1 MKTQLQLDWR
11 LTGKGFWRAKTPDVT
26 CVVRQHKTA
35 HIYLWTIS
43 RRGTVPPGQRRLIA
57 HGRADLN
64 AAGDTVCIE
73 VERVLRHTRFHPVEA
88 LPPQPSELHISDKQN
103 PPLASSM
110 PPCVYFVGADR
121 GGKTTLCRYVRDA
134 YGLPML
140 GEAARMVLHRDE
152 DDFARIRATGAS
164 ASKYQCD
171 VFNRQLREEDATKAP
186 YVSDRAFD
194 NLAYASEHGRNF
206 KELYD
211 ALPPAYLERL
221 RASVVFFVKPA
232 HDIFLAGAADP
243 VRARTDWDAVQ
254 RISAK
259 VEMLLQLLDIPHV
272 TIAESIASRREELI
286 DYTLSMKGHRKHG

>member
-1 MKTQLQLDWR
+1 MLHWTQ
-11 LTGKGFWRAKTPDVT
+11 GKAGLWRAKTADVT
-26 CVVRQHKTA
+26 CVVRPSKDGKAWH
-35 HIYLWTIS
+35 WTIH
-43 RRGTVPPGQRRLIA
+43 RRGRVPDSSRRLIA
-57 HGRADLN
+57 HGTTRYHRDM
-64 AAGDTVCIE
+64 DICRE
-73 VERVLRHTRFHPVEA
+73 VGRVVARMER
-88 LPPQPSELHISDKQN
+88 QN
-103 PPLASSM
+103 PLLASPTPGAHAPIVLSAL
-110 PPCVYFVGADR
+110 PCVYFVGADR

-134 YGLPML
+134 YRLPML

-171 VFNRQLREEDATKAP
+171 VFNRQLREEDAAKAP

-211 ALPPAYLERL
+211 ALPSAYLERL

-232 HDIFLAGAADP
+232 QDIFLAGAADP

-259 VEMLLQLLDIPHV
+259 VEMLLQLLDIPHI

>member
-1 MKTQLQLDWR
+1 MLHWTQGKTGL
-11 LTGKGFWRAKTPDVT
+11 WRAKTADVT
-26 CVVRQHKTA
+26 CVVRQSKDGKAWH
-35 HIYLWTIS
+35 WTIH
-43 RRGTVPPGQRRLIA
+43 RRGRVPDSSRRLIA
-57 HGRADLN
+57 HG
-64 AAGDTVCIE
+64 TVRQQRDRTIFRE
-73 VERVLRHTRFHPVEA
+73 VELVIQRLEEQKPHLARPTPGAHVPIA
-88 LPPQPSELHISDKQN
+88 LPAL
-103 PPLASSM
+103 
-110 PPCVYFVGADR
+110 PCVYFVGADR

-134 YGLPML
+134 YRLPML

-152 DDFARIRATGAS
+152 DDFVRIRATGAS

-171 VFNRQLREEDATKAP
+171 VFNRQLREENAAKAP

-211 ALPPAYLERL
+211 ALPSAYLERL
-221 RASVVFFVKPA
+221 RASVVFFVKPV

-272 TIAESIASRREELI
+272 AIAESIASRREELI
-286 DYTLSMKGHRKHG
+286 DYTLSMKGHKKHAG

>member
-1 MKTQLQLDWR
+1 MLHWTQ
-11 LTGKGFWRAKTPDVT
+11 GKSGLWRAKTANVT
-26 CVVRQHKTA
+26 CVVRKSKDGKAWH
-35 HIYLWTIS
+35 WTIHH
-43 RRGTVPPGQRRLIA
+43 RGCVPDSSRRLIA
-57 HGRADLN
+57 HG
-64 AAGDTVCIE
+64 TVSWSRPIKHACQE
-73 VERVLRHTRFHPVEA
+73 VEQEVQRA
-88 LPPQPSELHISDKQN
+88 GKQKE
-103 PPLASSM
+103 PLASSTVPVAPT

-134 YGLPML
+134 YRLPML

-171 VFNRQLREEDATKAP
+171 VFNRQLREEDAAKAP

-211 ALPPAYLERL
+211 ALPSAYLERL

-232 HDIFLAGAADP
+232 QDIFLAGAADP

-272 TIAESIASRREELI
+272 TIAESVASRREELI

>member
-1 MKTQLQLDWR
+1 MEWRCAPRIDERSGLMLHWTQ
-11 LTGKGFWRAKTPDVT
+11 GKSGLWRAKTADVT
-26 CVVRQHKTA
+26 CVVRPSKDGKAWH
-35 HIYLWTIS
+35 WTIHHRKLTPYDS
-43 RRGTVPPGQRRLIA
+43 RFLLA
-57 HGRADLN
+57 HGSVSGHIKRA
-64 AAGDTVCIE
+64 CQE
-73 VERVLRHTRFHPVEA
+73 VEQA
-88 LPPQPSELHISDKQN
+88 LSASEKQK
-103 PPLASSM
+103 PPLAS
-110 PPCVYFVGADR
+110 PTPLPALPCVYFVGADR
-121 GGKTTLCRYVRDA
+121 GGKTTLSRYVRDA
-134 YGLPML
+134 YRLLML

-171 VFNRQLREEDATKAP
+171 VFNRQLHEEDAAKAP

-211 ALPPAYLERL
+211 ALPSAYLERL

-232 HDIFLAGAADP
+232 QDIFLAGAADP
-243 VRARTDWDAVQ
+243 VRAHTDWDAVQ

-259 VEMLLQLLDIPHV
+259 VEILLQLLDIPHV

>member
-1 MKTQLQLDWR
+1 
-11 LTGKGFWRAKTPDVT
+11 
-26 CVVRQHKTA
+26 
-35 HIYLWTIS
+35 
-43 RRGTVPPGQRRLIA
+43 
-57 HGRADLN
+57 
-64 AAGDTVCIE
+64 
-73 VERVLRHTRFHPVEA
+73 
-88 LPPQPSELHISDKQN
+88 
-103 PPLASSM
+103 
-110 PPCVYFVGADR
+110 VYFVGADR

-134 YGLPML
+134 YRLTML
-140 GEAARMVLHRDE
+140 GEAARTVLHRDE
-152 DDFARIRATGAS
+152 DDFARIRATGVS

-259 VEMLLQLLDIPHV
+259 VEMLLQLLEIPHV